1 MIAATSVQIIILLL
15 NVWEFLVMDDCLR
28 VEIYLS
34 IDILILTF
42 EDLVPETTG
51 Y

>member
-1 MIAATSVQIIILLL
+1 MIAATSVQIGILLL